1 MLWFGKKKDE
11 KAADV
16 AVTAA
21 APAAVESAPASEPAS
36 ASEPTPSVAPEQD
49 SATSKKIVLKG
60 PSGTVPAPAE
70 KPEAAV
76 PARTQPSPKALY
88 YNLMNALYDAV
99 LVVDDNGHLMDC
111 NERVDAMFG
120 YSREDA
126 WDMPI
131 TQLVPALN
139 AQIFAQM
146 KNGLHGNRRVLVNA
160 RCRRK
165 DGTTFPGEVGAG
177 LMVMRGENLVIT
189 IRNIEKRT
197 VAKAPAKAII
207 RPANVTKT
215 PAN

>member
-1 MLWFGKKKDE
+1 MLWFGKKKEE
-11 KAADV
+11 KTADV
-16 AVTAA
+16 AVAAA
-21 APAAVESAPASEPAS
+21 APAAAVPAPASAPTAAPEPA
-36 ASEPTPSVAPEQD
+36 VAPGPD
-49 SATSKKIVLKG
+49 TATSKKIVLKG
-60 PSGTVPAPAE
+60 PSGAVPAPAE
-70 KPEAAV
+70 KPESVA

-111 NERVDAMFG
+111 NERVEAMFG
-120 YSREDA
+120 YTREDV
-126 WDMPI
+126 WDMPL

-165 DGTTFPGEVGAG
+165 DGSTFPGEVGAG

-197 VAKAPAKAII
+197 PAKAII
-207 RPANVTKT
+207 RPANVAKNS
-215 PAN
+215 AE